1 MSSARDLFLRTN
13 SRLTAEDIADIDVQ
27 LRGFEGRASRDDWV
41 SEAKA
46 LMAESRQ
53 S

>member
-1 MSSARDLFLRTN
+1 M
-13 SRLTAEDIADIDVQ
+13 Q
-27 LRGFEGRASRDDWV
+27 MRGFEGRASRDDWV

-46 LMAESRQ
+46 LMAEKRQ